1 MKLGKIG
8 RLLGIVILGLL
19 LGVVTETSITAPTN
33 ASAATKAISF
43 REAKRILKRS
53 GYSSELG
60 YAKLK
65 HKTHAKT
72 IIYTYPG
79 AKGMD
84 KFSLH
89 PYGKSRVKIYASF
102 GTLDTGHFTKIS
114 YIHLPKYKVVKR

>member
-1 MKLGKIG
+1 MKLENIC
-8 RLLGIVILGLL
+8 RLIGIVILGLL
-19 LGVVTETSITAPTN
+19 VGGVTENSVTAPTN
-33 ASAATKAISF
+33 ASAAKKAISF

-53 GYSSELG
+53 GYASELG
-60 YAKLK
+60 YAQLK
-65 HKTHAKT
+65 HKTRAKT